1 MNKEK
6 LLELADFLESIPDER
21 FNLNRF
27 TCSFEDDIWANE
39 HDEVIIDG
47 RNYESSDFVDLNV
60 CNTAGCIAGWAIALN
75 NNGHANI
82 GFITTAAYADSIC
95 LRAGYYLGLNLEE
108 AKQLF
113 YVTGYESVWNRYAY
127 DYKHLLDTRSQKYI
141 ESYIDDYRDEYGP
154 DYELMD
160 NLFNDN
166 YSEMEFEHIRINNK
180 CAAYVLR
187 KIANDDYSFVYDESV
202 RSVPINITN

>member
-27 TCSFEDDIWANE
+27 TCSFEDDIWENE
-39 HDEVIIDG
+39 YNEVIIDG
-47 RNYESSDFVDLNV
+47 RSYESSDFVDLNV

-75 NNGHANI
+75 NNGYANI
-82 GFITTAAYADSIC
+82 GLITTSDYADAIC
-95 LRAGYYLGLNLEE
+95 LRAGYYLGLDLEQ

-113 YVTGYESVWNRYAY
+113 YVSEPESIWNRYAY

-141 ESYIDDYRDEYGP
+141 DWYGNMYASDYDYDDGSVYNMFE
-154 DYELMD
+154 
-160 NLFNDN
+160 DN
-166 YSEMEFEHIRINNK
+166 YSEMEFERIRINNK
-180 CAAYVLR
+180 CAAYVIR
-187 KIANDDYSFVYDESV
+187 QIVNEFYSFVDSEPV
-202 RSVPINITN
+202 RSVRINVTN